1 MQDNGYR
8 VPEDISVIGFDD
20 RPVCQMIVPSV
31 TTVNVPKNAFGSAA
45 VELLMEKMQNPRE
58 YSMKTEI
65 GTKLIIRK
73 SVSQL
78 K

>member
-1 MQDNGYR
+1 M
-8 VPEDISVIGFDD
+8 FL
-20 RPVCQMIVPSV
+20 
-31 TTVNVPKNAFGSAA
+31 KNAFGSAA

>member
-1 MQDNGYR
+1 MN
-8 VPEDISVIGFDD
+8 
-20 RPVCQMIVPSV
+20 PVSYTHLV